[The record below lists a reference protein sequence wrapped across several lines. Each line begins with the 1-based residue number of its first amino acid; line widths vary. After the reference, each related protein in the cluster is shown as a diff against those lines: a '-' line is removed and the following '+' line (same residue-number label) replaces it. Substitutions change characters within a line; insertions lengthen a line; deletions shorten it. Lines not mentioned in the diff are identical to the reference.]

1 MGGGAGYTGY
11 ASGGKVGGIFVGRQ
25 DTVAARLTPG
35 EIVIDRGLTSALA
48 DYLDSGGS
56 GDVHVHFHG
65 PVFGGRDKVAKEL
78 APAIQ
83 SATDRIIRSRNR
95 RG

>member
-1 MGGGAGYTGY
+1 MARAG
-11 ASGGKVGGIFVGRQ
+11 IEF
-25 DTVAARLTPG
+25 
-35 EIVIDRGLTSALA
+35 
-48 DYLDSGGS
+48 
-56 GDVHVHFHG
+56 
-65 PVFGGRDKVAKEL
+65 FGGRDKVAREL

>member
-1 MGGGAGYTGY
+1 
-11 ASGGKVGGIFVGRQ
+11 V
-25 DTVAARLTPG
+25 L
-35 EIVIDRGLTSALA
+35 DRSLTSALS
-48 DYLDSGGS
+48 DYLEGGGA

-65 PVFGGRDKVAKEL
+65 PVFGGREKVAKEL